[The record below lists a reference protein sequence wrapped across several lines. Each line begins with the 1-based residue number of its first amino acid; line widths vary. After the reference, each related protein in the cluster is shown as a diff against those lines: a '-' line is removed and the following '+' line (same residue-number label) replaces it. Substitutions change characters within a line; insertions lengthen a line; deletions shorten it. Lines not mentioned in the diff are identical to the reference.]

1 MPARTLAE
9 CQRRV
14 PAPLTAAEL
23 PRIDLVLISHNHYDH
38 LDESTIAG
46 LTAAGQQPRYLVPLG
61 VGAWFTERGI
71 ANVTEM
77 DWWDSIDLGPL
88 RVHFTPSQH
97 WSKRSPFDTNATLWG
112 GFALEIGVASPT
124 WRFLYTGDT
133 GYSAD
138 FREIRRRLRPVDYLA
153 VPIGAY
159 LPRDFMRPQHVNP
172 DDAVQ
177 IAVDVEAK
185 AGIGVH
191 WGTFELT
198 RKPSMPRRATWPPPW
213 APAACRPTGLPP
225 SAMARPASSAP
236 TCQWE
241 NREGSA
247 VAPGGERQTASGAS
261 ERPETELLEQ
271 FAGFAHR
278 QTHHAGVT
286 AGKMRHE
293 HPGSPWMP

>member
-1 MPARTLAE
+1 M
-9 CQRRV
+9 
-14 PAPLTAAEL
+14 
-23 PRIDLVLISHNHYDH
+23 
-38 LDESTIAG
+38 
-46 LTAAGQQPRYLVPLG
+46 PLG

-112 GFALEIGVASPT
+112 GFALEVGVASPT

-138 FREIRRRLRPVDYLA
+138 FREIRRRLGPVDYLA

-198 RKPSMPRRATWPPPW
+198 QEAFDAPPRDLAAALAARRLPSDRLAAFRHGETRAIGPD
-213 APAACRPTGLPP
+213 LP
-225 SAMARPASSAP
+225 
-236 TCQWE
+236 
-241 NREGSA
+241 
-247 VAPGGERQTASGAS
+247 V
-261 ERPETELLEQ
+261 
-271 FAGFAHR
+271 
-278 QTHHAGVT
+278 
-286 AGKMRHE
+286 GK
-293 HPGSPWMP
+293 